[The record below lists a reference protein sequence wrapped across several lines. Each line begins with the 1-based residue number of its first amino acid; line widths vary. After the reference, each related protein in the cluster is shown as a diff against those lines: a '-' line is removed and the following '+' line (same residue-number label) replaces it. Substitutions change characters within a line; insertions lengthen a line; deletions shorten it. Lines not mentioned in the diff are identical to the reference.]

1 MTEKVSLQ
9 DREKVDLQDIV
20 VVHVG
25 VERNMS
31 SEVGRRKYFLNKEDW
46 IIYLDALEI
55 YRERNEKVGE
65 RSVFIALPHVGITE
79 VMLQEAN
86 SSMDE
91 QKIVCIGREYPHW
104 VEDNIRDITKK

>member
-1 MTEKVSLQ
+1 
-9 DREKVDLQDIV
+9 
-20 VVHVG
+20 
-25 VERNMS
+25 MS

-79 VMLQEAN
+79 VML
-86 SSMDE
+86 
-91 QKIVCIGREYPHW
+91 
-104 VEDNIRDITKK
+104 